1 MEIVVNKQEQQ
12 PRNYRAEMMDIALD
26 ISWRGIAHRYFG
38 KSASWLYHRLDGRDV
53 NQNGKPAQFTEE
65 EKQMLKGAL
74 VDLSERIRKASEVI

>member
-1 MEIVVNKQEQQ
+1 MEVVVNQQ
-12 PRNYRAEMMDIALD
+12 QQKVRNYRAEMIDIATD
-26 ISWRGIAHRYFG
+26 ISWLSIANRYFG

-74 VDLSERIRKASEVI
+74 VDLSERIRKASEII